1 MNNRM
6 KTSLIAV
13 LTFCLFLSLCS
24 VAAAAPAKITF
35 NLSNTA
41 GEPGEEV
48 TVHLTIDLPADGLY
62 YYYEPYVDWD
72 VPASDYRFGD
82 WVNGNSIDL
91 FMTIE
96 ENAPSGSYYVYI
108 DREYTVVKKGPT
120 SNTVNQPV
128 NDYVDVAG
136 TVTVHKQATV
146 GTVSGTAGSLVNV
159 PVTTNST
166 EPIGYYDL
174 TIPYDPNALE
184 VSVVTATYGGNLDYQ
199 DESGTLRVTW
209 DGQADNTSI
218 VNGQLFNVAFKIKT
232 DSPLGDKALAIASGA
247 VFKNTTGSVMTPFYT
262 RPGSAKVTSNLA
274 PVAENVSVT
283 GTEVVGQTLTGTYSY
298 SDHEED
304 AEDASMF
311 KWYRADTAGGANEQL
326 ISGES
331 EGDYTLQPADKG
343 KYIRFEVTP
352 AASAGTSP
360 GVPVKSG
367 FTGQI
372 AAPTYPVAYDGN
384 GATLGSL
391 PTTPQGYEEGDVVAV
406 LGNVGS
412 LENPHHSFAGW
423 TLDSLN
429 AGSVYLPGD
438 TLTIGTEPITL
449 YAKWVVNK
457 YTVSFHSNGG
467 SAIESV
473 QIDYDTA
480 FAAPT
485 RPSRSGYSFV
495 GWYKDEQLTEAWS
508 FDSDKIAGDTDL
520 YAKWSRNSESSGGGG
535 GPTVPAAQEG
545 DSFKVKINGKEGIV
559 GTLTTAVDK
568 GRTVS
573 LVSLDRT
580 KLAALLESGDEGFK
594 LAIPIAGAAASVT
607 VELNGESVR
616 TLESKQAILEFK
628 TDKGSYVLPV
638 SQLGI
643 QEIARQL
650 GASADLQQIKLR
662 IEMADSSEAIANAFN
677 GAASKGGFT
686 IVARPLE
693 FHVTAAN
700 GSRSAEISVFSTFVK
715 REIAL
720 PDGASADRVT
730 TGVAVDPDGT
740 VRHVPTKIVQE
751 NGRQTV
757 HIHSLTNSSYAV
769 IWNPIEFK
777 DMADHWAKDA
787 VNDMGSRLVIGGV
800 GEGRF
805 SPDLDITRAEFAAIV
820 VRALGLKPVQGTSS
834 YPDID
839 SKAWYQGEVEA
850 AKAYGLVNGYSDG
863 AFRPAERITR
873 EQALVILAQAM
884 KLTGLKDKLQSS
896 AQPSLDGFADAD
908 QISAWAKASVSESL
922 QAGLVN
928 GRKDNRLAP
937 KSFISRAEV
946 AVLVQRLLKESD
958 LI

>member
-24 VAAAAPAKITF
+24 VTAAAPAKFTF
-35 NLSNTA
+35 NVFNTA

-48 TVHLTIDLPADGLY
+48 AVHITIDLPADGLY
-62 YYYEPYVDWD
+62 YYYEPYVDWELPTTSYD
-72 VPASDYRFGD
+72 FS
-82 WVNGNSIDL
+82 WVNNNSLNL
-91 FMTIE
+91 FLTIE
-96 ENAPSGSYYVYI
+96 GNAPSGNYSVYI

-283 GTEVVGQTLTGTYSY
+283 GTEVVGQTMTGTYSY

-384 GATLGSL
+384 GATFGSL

-429 AGSVYLPGD
+429 SGSVYLPGD

-693 FHVTAAN
+693 FHVTAVN
-700 GSRSAEISVFSTFVK
+700 GSRSAEISVFSTFVE

-751 NGRQTV
+751 NGRQTAR
-757 HIHSLTNSSYAV
+757 IHSLTNSSYAV

-777 DMADHWAKDA
+777 DVADHWAKDA

-800 GEGRF
+800 GEERF

-820 VRALGLKPVQGTSS
+820 VRALGLKPVQGISS
-834 YPDID
+834 YPDVD

-896 AQPSLDGFADAD
+896 AQPSIDGFADAD